1 MLRRQKRLGMH
12 KKNLRSPAAD
22 RLEELKRENAELK
35 AQLAA
40 LGAGGSASAA
50 EEDNARA
57 RLLRREEQQAIVAAL
72 GNRALA
78 GAPLDDLLGE
88 AVSGVGKALGCDYTA
103 ILRLLPDGENF
114 LLTAGSG
121 WRTGLVGTH
130 LVSARTGSK
139 ASFALSSGQPVVT
152 SDIGHESRFDQSD
165 IFLEHGVKSGV
176 TVLIGK
182 KDNPWGA
189 LGVHACETERF
200 VAEDIG
206 FVQAVANILAVAIER
221 QRAETKLQA
230 QERRLRLALDSA
242 HIGTWVWHK
251 EEGLSYWDETT
262 FDIFGVQER
271 SGPLTHEE
279 ALAFVH
285 PADRE
290 RVSRELKALIEEGR
304 PLSIEF
310 RITRSDGE
318 IRWLAS
324 AAECHRSDQ
333 GTRAYG
339 VNYDISATKKA
350 QAELADNAARYR
362 LSLRAVAGVVYQR
375 DMTTGQVTAS
385 EGLERLVGES
395 HGGTSFLPWWI
406 ERVHPDDRDR
416 LRALDAEL
424 QKGERDSFEATYRV
438 RHADGRWIDVWDRA
452 YLVFD
457 KEGRPSRLFGFASDV
472 SELLEVQR
480 RQTVLLAE
488 LDHRVK
494 NMLAN
499 ISAIATQSR
508 SETHSIDSFI
518 RSLRGRIQALADAHE
533 LLSRS
538 GWNGALL
545 RDLVEGAL
553 RAAGGRANVRLEID
567 GPDVM
572 LPPRLTQSLALS
584 LHELAANAARFGALS
599 APGGHLKISWERDD
613 LRNGHLFSWDET
625 APEAL
630 QPPANEGFGTF
641 VIRSMMETELREKVR
656 LEFRPQGVL
665 CTFRIPQMKEA
676 PRHDLPAAARGRQNG
691 RNGAEPALPKGSILI
706 VEDSPLLASVMQEA
720 VEAAGWP
727 VVGLA
732 ADVAEARRMVAERS
746 FSLALLDLN
755 LQDEISTEVA
765 RDLRR
770 KGVPYV
776 IASAYRPQDL
786 LEPDLADAP
795 YLPKPIDQRALVEIV
810 RLLMSSPLE
819 SFASM

>member
-1 MLRRQKRLGMH
+1 MH
-12 KKNLRSPAAD
+12 KENLRSPAAD
-22 RLEELKRENAELK
+22 RLEDLKRENAELK
-35 AQLAA
+35 ARLAA
-40 LGAGGSASAA
+40 LGEGRRPSQAD
-50 EEDNARA
+50 EEDAGA
-57 RLLRREEQQAIVAAL
+57 RLLRREEQQALVAAL
-72 GNRALA
+72 SNHALA
-78 GAPLDDLLGE
+78 GAPIDQLLDE
-88 AVSGVGKALGCDYTA
+88 AVAGVGKALGCDHTA

-121 WRTGLVGTH
+121 WRAGLVGTH
-130 LVSARTGSK
+130 LVSARAGSK

-152 SDIGHESRFDQSD
+152 GDIAQEPRFAQDGV
-165 IFLEHGVKSGV
+165 FLEHGIKSGV

-189 LGVHACETERF
+189 LGVHACEIERF

-221 QRAETKLQA
+221 QRAETRLQA

-262 FDIFGVQER
+262 FEIFGVQER
-271 SGPLTHEE
+271 DRPLPHEE
-279 ALAFVH
+279 AIGFVH

-290 RVSRELKALIEEGR
+290 RVSRELSALIEDGR

-310 RITRSDGE
+310 RITRPDGE
-318 IRWLAS
+318 IRWLAA

-339 VNYDISATKKA
+339 VNYDISAPKKA

-362 LSLRAVAGVVYQR
+362 LSLRAVAGVVYER
-375 DMTTGQVTAS
+375 DMTTGLVTAS

-395 HGGTSFLPWWI
+395 HGGNSFLPWWL

-416 LRALDAEL
+416 LRRLDAEL
-424 QKGERDSFEATYRV
+424 QEGERDSFEATYRV
-438 RHADGRWIDVWDRA
+438 RHADGHWIDVWDRA
-452 YLVFD
+452 YLIFD
-457 KEGRPSRLFGFASDV
+457 KDRRPSRLFGFASDV

-538 GWNGALL
+538 GWSGTLL

-553 RAAGGRANVRLEID
+553 RAVGGRANVRLQID

-599 APGGHLKISWERDD
+599 APGGHLKITWERDD
-613 LRNGHLFSWDET
+613 LRDGHLFTWDET

-641 VIRSMMETELREKVR
+641 VIRSMMETELHEKVR
-656 LEFRPQGVL
+656 LEFRSQGVL
-665 CTFRIPQMKEA
+665 CAFRIPQMKEA

-691 RNGAEPALPKGSILI
+691 KPKADPALPKGAVLI

-727 VVGLA
+727 VVGIA
-732 ADVAEARRMVAERS
+732 ADVAEARRMVAEKT
-746 FSLALLDLN
+746 FAVALLDLN

-786 LEPDLADAP
+786 LEPELADAP

-819 SFASM
+819 RFAPA